1 MESDEGLSVE
11 DSERPNDEELP
22 YSDDETDDEL
32 DSPQSPGPEDNE
44 VTRGPEQETPPK
56 GKSCNWQ
63 VKANDPNFYKQP
75 QFMKKKYFFF
85 KKSKYANNEIK
96 TSKYNI
102 ITFLPRNLF
111 EQFKRIANVYFLFL
125 LVLQLI
131 PEVGTVSWY
140 TTLIPLVIVLGITA
154 IKDLADDIARHKLDN
169 TINNRSCEVL
179 TDGRFQKSKWKDICV
194 GDIIQINKDEFVP
207 ADVLLLSSSELNS
220 LCYVETTE
228 LDGETNLKFKMGLE
242 ITDKLLQDEKAL
254 AEFDGIVKS
263 EEPNN
268 RLDKYVGT
276 LFWRGSSSSL
286 DNDKILLRGCTVRN
300 TLHCHCLVIFAGA
313 DSKIMRN
320 SGKTTFKRTK
330 IDLMV
335 NNMVYMIF
343 GMLILAAAGLAIGK
357 SVWESD
363 INTGNTSWY
372 LYDGKDYPASYRGF
386 LGFWGY
392 IIVLNTM
399 VPISLYVSIEMIR
412 LGQSLFIDWD
422 IHMYYAKKDT
432 AAKARTTTLNEQL
445 GQIEYIF
452 TDKTGTLTQNVMTF
466 KKCSINRKTYGEPRP
481 VTGKSVG
488 GSVQVDFS
496 WNPLADPNF
505 TYNDKYLVDQ
515 IRSGSDPYVREF
527 FKLLALCHTVMVDK
541 TEDGELCYE
550 AASPDEGALVTAA
563 RNFGFVFLSRT
574 QSTITISELGKEVTY
589 ERLAILDFNSD
600 RKRMSVI
607 VRHPDGSLKLYCKG
621 ADTIIYALLHPDNPI
636 QEPTQEALDV
646 FANETLRTL
655 CLCYKDIS
663 EEEFYKWNK
672 RHKAAI
678 VEVDNRD
685 EALDKVY
692 KEIETDLVLLGATAI
707 EDKLQ
712 DGVPQTIF
720 TLAKA
725 DIKIWVLTGDKKET
739 AENIGLAC
747 KLLTDE
753 SVITYGEEVNT
764 LIQRRIDLQMTADN
778 AVEMRRLNEPDALA
792 NKKRALIITGSWLNE
807 ILMEKKKKKR
817 RRLKLK
823 FPRSTGQNALEEKRK
838 TNALKEERQK
848 NFVDLAC
855 ECHSVICCRVT
866 PKQKAMVVDLVKK
879 YKKAI
884 TLSIGDG
891 ANDVSMIKTAHIGVG
906 ISGQEGMQA
915 VMSSDYSFAQ
925 FRYLQ
930 RLILVHGRW
939 SYIRM
944 CKFLSYFFY
953 KNFAYTLVHF
963 WYAFF
968 CGFSGQTVYDTVF
981 MTLYNLL
988 YSSLPVIIVG
998 LQDQDVS
1005 DKVSMQCPSL
1015 YLPGQK
1021 GQLFN
1026 YWKFLLSLLH
1036 GTLTS
1041 VVVFF
1046 IPYGAFWQMVKEDGE
1061 VNSDYQTFAFT
1072 TATCLIV
1079 IVNFQI
1085 GIIMAFWSFLFAFS
1099 VFGTIIIYFAITYDL
1114 HSSGM
1119 HTLFTSLLTMTGVI
1133 TNALRQ
1139 PYIWLIIILTA
1150 GICLLPDLA
1159 ARFLWKLVW
1168 PSASDKVIKNP
1179 EKYKVKEPMP
1189 KEATGTMQRGTS
1201 IRRSAYAFS
1210 HQKGYGDLI
1219 STGRSIRRR
1228 KNVNV
1233 VHVENGEE
1241 MSASS
1246 GQS

>member
-1 MESDEGLSVE
+1 MERDGRLSSE
-11 DSERPNDEELP
+11 DSDGPDDEELP
-22 YSDDETDDEL
+22 YSDDETDDDL
-32 DSPQSPGPEDNE
+32 DSPQSPGPEENE
-44 VTRGPEQETPPK
+44 ISPGPEQEQTSK
-56 GKSCNWQ
+56 AGNWQ

-96 TSKYNI
+96 TSKYNV
-102 ITFLPRNLF
+102 ITFLPLNLF
-111 EQFKRIANVYFLFL
+111 YQFKRIANVYFLFL
-125 LVLQLI
+125 LVLQFI
-131 PEVGTVSWY
+131 PQIGTVSWY
-140 TTLIPLVIVLGITA
+140 TTLIPLAIVLGITA
-154 IKDLADDIARHKLDN
+154 IKDLADDIARHQLDN
-169 TINNRSCEVL
+169 KINNRSCEVIK
-179 TDGRFQKSKWKDICV
+179 DGRFKESKWKDICV
-194 GDIIQINKDEFVP
+194 GDVIRINKDEFIP
-207 ADVLLLSSSELNS
+207 ADVLLLSSSDPNS
-220 LCYVETTE
+220 LCYVETAE

-242 ITDKLLQDEKAL
+242 ITDKLLQEEKAL
-254 AEFDGIVKS
+254 AEFDGLVES

-268 RLDKYVGT
+268 RLDKFVGT
-276 LFWRGSSSSL
+276 LFWRGMSSSL

-300 TLHCHCLVIFAGA
+300 TQHCHGLVIFAGA
-313 DSKIMRN
+313 DTKIMRN

-335 NNMVYMIF
+335 NKMVYMIF
-343 GMLILAAAGLAIGK
+343 GMLILAAAGLAIGQ
-357 SVWESD
+357 SVWETD
-363 INTGNTSWY
+363 IDRGNSSWY
-372 LYDGKDYPASYRGF
+372 LYDGYDYTPAYRGF

-412 LGQSLFIDWD
+412 LGQSFFINWD
-422 IHMYYAKKDT
+422 LHMYYPKKDT
-432 AAKARTTTLNEQL
+432 PAKARTTTLNEQL

-452 TDKTGTLTQNVMTF
+452 TDKTGTLTQNIMTF
-466 KKCSINRKTYGEPRP
+466 KKCSINGRTYGEPRP

-488 GSVQVDFS
+488 GSAQVDFS
-496 WNPLADPNF
+496 WKPLADPTF
-505 TYNDKYLVDQ
+505 TYNDKSLVDQ
-515 IRSGSDPYVREF
+515 VRSGSDPYPREF

-574 QSTITISELGKEVTY
+574 QSTITISELGKEVMY

-607 VRHPDGSLKLYCKG
+607 VRHPDGSIKLYCKG
-621 ADTIIYALLHPDNPI
+621 ADTIIYARLHSNNQIKD
-636 QEPTQEALDV
+636 PTQEALDV

-663 EEEFYKWNK
+663 EEEFITWSKKYS
-672 RHKAAI
+672 AASMAI
-678 VEVDNRD
+678 NNRD
-685 EALDKVY
+685 EALDEVY
-692 KEIETDLVLLGATAI
+692 EEIETDLVLLGATAI

-720 TLAKA
+720 TLAQA
-725 DIKIWVLTGDKKET
+725 NIKIWVLTGDKKET

-764 LIQRRIDLQMTADN
+764 LIQRRIDVQKSADN
-778 AVEMRRLNEPDALA
+778 AVELRRLNELDALA
-792 NKKRALIITGSWLNE
+792 NKKRTLIITGSWLNE
-807 ILMEKKKKKR
+807 ILLEKKKKKR
-817 RRLKLK
+817 RRLKIK
-823 FPRSTGQNALEEKRK
+823 FPRSTAQKHNDLEEKRK
-838 TNALKEERQK
+838 SNALKEERQK
-848 NFVDLAC
+848 YFVELAC
-855 ECHSVICCRVT
+855 ECTSVICCRVT

-879 YKKAI
+879 YKKAV

-944 CKFLSYFFY
+944 SKFLGYFFY

-963 WYAFF
+963 WYALF

-998 LQDQDVS
+998 LQDQDVN
-1005 DKVSMQCPSL
+1005 DKLSMQCPRL
-1015 YLPGQK
+1015 YIPGQK
-1021 GQLFN
+1021 GQLFS
-1026 YWKFLLSLLH
+1026 YWRFLLSLLY
-1036 GTLTS
+1036 GILTS
-1041 VVVFF
+1041 IAVFF
-1046 IPYGAFWQMVKEDGE
+1046 IPYGAFWQMVKQDGQ

-1072 TATCLIV
+1072 VATAVVI
-1079 IVNFQI
+1079 IVNLQI
-1085 GIIMAFWSFLFAFS
+1085 GITMAFWSFLFAFS
-1099 VFGTIIIYFAITYDL
+1099 VFGTIILYFAITYDL
-1114 HSSGM
+1114 HGSGLHIM
-1119 HTLFTSLLTMTGVI
+1119 LTSTLTMTGVI

-1139 PYIWLIIILTA
+1139 PYIWLIFILTT
-1150 GICLLPDLA
+1150 GVCLLPDLA
-1159 ARFLWKLVW
+1159 VRFLFNIIW
-1168 PSASDKVIKNP
+1168 PSESDKVIKNP
-1179 EKYKVKEPMP
+1179 EKYKVKEPLP
-1189 KEATGTMQRGTS
+1189 HEAAGSIRRGTS
-1201 IRRSAYAFS
+1201 LRRSAYAFS
-1210 HQKGYGDLI
+1210 HQRGYGDLI
-1219 STGRSIRRR
+1219 STGRSIRRKR
-1228 KNVNV
+1228 PPLSGVL
-1233 VHVENGEE
+1233 ENGE
-1241 MSASS
+1241 
-1246 GQS
+1246 GTGT